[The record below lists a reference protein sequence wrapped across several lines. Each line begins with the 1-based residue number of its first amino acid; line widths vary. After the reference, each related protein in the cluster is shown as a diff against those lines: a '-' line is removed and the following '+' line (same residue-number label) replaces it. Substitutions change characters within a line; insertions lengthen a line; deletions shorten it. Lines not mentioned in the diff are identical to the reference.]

1 MEDLKYV
8 LVRTEKAGAHLGY
21 LSSIKAK
28 DGVYYITLTNS
39 RRIWSWSGANSLTDL
54 ALKGTN
60 KHNGCKI
67 TSPISQNMM
76 VGIEILDVSE
86 VAKKSLD
93 LVPEWT
99 F

>member
-1 MEDLKYV
+1 MANSKYV

-21 LSSIKAK
+21 LSSLKAK
-28 DGVYYITLTNS
+28 DGVYYVTLENS

-60 KHNGCKI
+60 KLEGCKI

-76 VGIEILDVSE
+76 IAIEILDVTE
-86 VAKKSLD
+86 KGKKSLD
-93 LVPEWT
+93 AIPEWT